1 MFGREARLSS
11 ALHGDLRRGRIPDVS
26 LGGYLASLG
35 ATVIHERM
43 SLPEWKM
50 HGLSPEKQAARL
62 AASARSR
69 MEEIAQGCA
78 AFVLARRN
86 KSSSGR
92 D

>member
-11 ALHGDLRRGRIPDVS
+11 ALHGDLRRGRIPDDS
-26 LGGYLASLG
+26 LGGYPLSLG
-35 ATVIHERM
+35 TMAMHQRLR
-43 SLPEWKM
+43 LPEWKM
-50 HGLSPEKQAARL
+50 HGLSPEKHAARF

-78 AFVLARRN
+78 ALVLARRN

-92 D
+92 G